1 MSEKTPLLSGQGGY
15 APVPGAGGYPPQGG
29 GYPPQGPYPPQ
40 GAYPPQG
47 GYQGGPPPAGGYP
60 GAGQP
65 PPAGGYQ
72 GAPPGGSYQGGGP
85 PPAGAYPPQGG
96 APPPAGSVPK
106 YSGEMPNE
114 DVMDDPNSQEAQPT
128 APPMEKMD
136 NIGGYSNVGFN
147 ANVLPPPSYEDATKE
162 QPPTERQAIQNVPTI
177 TEQDARESLLNFVSQ
192 HCCYGKGAA
201 EDLKFLDLKS
211 TSAFHYTLETYGE
224 GRSTSWAYEPYTG
237 QMIDGP
243 QNGTAPGPW
252 DIQASPPSLFQDYT
266 QCFEVPHTA
275 SVKPCHDCFASG
287 YVRCHRCFG
296 RGRVRCS
303 SCNGSGHTT
312 RYHDGE
318 HRRERCHWCHG
329 DGRRQC
335 CTCHGHGMVVCKTC
349 AGHRNLKCYI
359 KLTVTWKNHVNDHIV
374 ERTPLPDHLIRNVS
388 GQIAFEESNQRVWPI
403 NHFHER
409 EINEASMRL
418 IQNHQFPTERIL
430 MQRHKVRIVP
440 VTQCLYKWKSTESDF
455 YVYGFEHHCYAP
467 NYPQTCCCGCSIL

>member
-15 APVPGAGGYPPQGG
+15 APVPGAGGYQPQGG
-29 GYPPQGPYPPQ
+29 GYAPQGPYPPQ

-65 PPAGGYQ
+65 PPSGGYP

-106 YSGEMPNE
+106 FSGEMPNE

-147 ANVLPPPSYEDATKE
+147 ANVLPPPSYEDVTKE
-162 QPPTERQAIQNVPTI
+162 QPPTDRQAIQNVPTI

-224 GRSTSWAYEPYTG
+224 GRSTCWAYEPYTG
-237 QMIDGP
+237 I
-243 QNGTAPGPW
+243 
-252 DIQASPPSLFQDYT
+252 
-266 QCFEVPHTA
+266 
-275 SVKPCHDCFASG
+275 
-287 YVRCHRCFG
+287 
-296 RGRVRCS
+296 
-303 SCNGSGHTT
+303 
-312 RYHDGE
+312 
-318 HRRERCHWCHG
+318 
-329 DGRRQC
+329 
-335 CTCHGHGMVVCKTC
+335 
-349 AGHRNLKCYI
+349 
-359 KLTVTWKNHVNDHIV
+359 
-374 ERTPLPDHLIRNVS
+374 
-388 GQIAFEESNQRVWPI
+388 
-403 NHFHER
+403 
-409 EINEASMRL
+409 
-418 IQNHQFPTERIL
+418 
-430 MQRHKVRIVP
+430 
-440 VTQCLYKWKSTESDF
+440 CLLCIS
-455 YVYGFEHHCYAP
+455 
-467 NYPQTCCCGCSIL
+467 